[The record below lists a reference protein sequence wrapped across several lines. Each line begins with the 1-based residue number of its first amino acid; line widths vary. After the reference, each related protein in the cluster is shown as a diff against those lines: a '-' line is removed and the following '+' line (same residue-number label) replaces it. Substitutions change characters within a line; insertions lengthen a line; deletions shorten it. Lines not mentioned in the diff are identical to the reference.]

1 MFQLPASPLALI
13 KDPILDSFKVKL
25 YLKRDDLIHPEVT
38 GNKWRKLKFNLI
50 EAKLQGFNQLL
61 TFGGAYSNHI
71 YATAAAGKEFGF
83 KTVGII
89 RGDELTPDSN
99 ATLRF
104 AHDCG
109 MELIFVTRLDYNFR
123 NRLTRQYG
131 EKFYVLPEG
140 GTNDLA
146 IKGVNE
152 MVDEIYDV
160 LNPDY
165 ICSAVG
171 TGGTIAGII
180 SGLRGNTKAIGFA
193 SLKGKGLLKGQIEKL
208 LPFEKEFELNEQY
221 HFDGYA
227 KTTPE
232 LISFIKGFEERNPNI
247 MLEQVYTGKMMFGI
261 YDLIQ
266 KGYFP
271 ENANIVAVHTGGLQG
286 RCDELKKTAINQAS
300 IV

>member
-1 MFQLPASPLALI
+1 MFPLPPSPLTLI
-13 KDPILDSFKVKL
+13 KDTFLTPFGVNL

-50 EAKLQGFNQLL
+50 QAREKGFDKLL
-61 TFGGAYSNHI
+61 TFGGAFSNHI

-89 RGDELTPDSN
+89 RGDELTPESN
-99 ATLRF
+99 PTLRF
-104 AHDCG
+104 AHEQG

-123 NRLTRQYG
+123 NKLTKQYG
-131 EKFYVLPEG
+131 DKYYVLPEG

-146 IKGVNE
+146 LRGVNE
-152 MVDEIYDV
+152 MMDEIYEV
-160 LNPDY
+160 LNPDFV
-165 ICSAVG
+165 CSSVG
-171 TGGTIAGII
+171 TGGTLAGIV

-193 SLKGKGLLKGQIEKL
+193 SLKGKGLLKGQIEKI

-232 LISFIKGFEERNPNI
+232 LIEFIKAFEERNLNI
-247 MLEQVYTGKMMFGI
+247 QLEQVYTGKMMFGI

-271 ENANIVAVHTGGLQG
+271 KNSNIIAIHTGGLQG
-286 RCDELKKTAINQAS
+286 RCEELNENSVSYQL
-300 IV
+300 

>member
-1 MFQLPASPLALI
+1 MFQLPSSPLALI
-13 KDPILDSFKVKL
+13 KDPLLTPLGVNL

-50 EAKLQGFNQLL
+50 EARLQGYDKLL

-99 ATLRF
+99 PTLRF
-104 AHDCG
+104 AYEQG

-123 NRLTRQYG
+123 NKLTKQYG
-131 EKFYVLPEG
+131 DKYYVLPEG
-140 GTNDLA
+140 GTNHLA

-152 MVDEIYDV
+152 MMNEIYEV
-160 LNPDY
+160 LNPDFV
-165 ICSAVG
+165 CSSVG
-171 TGGTIAGII
+171 TGGTLAGIV
-180 SGLRGNTKAIGFA
+180 SGLRGNSKAIGFA
-193 SLKGKGLLKGQIEKL
+193 SLKGKGLLKGQIEKI
-208 LPFEKEFELNEQY
+208 LPFEKDFELNEEY

-232 LISFIKGFEERNPNI
+232 LIAFIKAFEERNPSI
-247 MLEQVYTGKMMFGI
+247 QLEQVYTGKMMFGI

-271 ENANIVAVHTGGLQG
+271 KNSNIVAVHTGGLQG
-286 RCDELKKTAINQAS
+286 RCEELREFSALSYEI
-300 IV
+300 

>member
-1 MFQLPASPLALI
+1 MFQLPHSPLTLI
-13 KDPILDSFKVKL
+13 KDAVPASYNIKL
-25 YLKRDDLIHPEVT
+25 YIKRDDLIHPTVT

-50 EAKLQGFNQLL
+50 EAKEKGFDQLL

-99 ATLRF
+99 DTLRY
-104 AHDCG
+104 AHNCG

-140 GTNDLA
+140 GTNHLA

-152 MVDEIYDV
+152 MVDEIYEVID
-160 LNPDY
+160 PDFV
-165 ICSAVG
+165 CSAVG
-171 TGGTIAGII
+171 TGGTLAGIV
-180 SGLRGNTKAIGFA
+180 SGVRGTTKAIGFA

-232 LISFIKGFEERNPNI
+232 LIDFIKGFEERNPNI
-247 MLEQVYTGKMMFGI
+247 QLEQVYTGKMMFGI
-261 YDLIQ
+261 YDLIK

-271 ENANIVAVHTGGLQG
+271 ENSIIVAVHTGGLQG
-286 RCDELKKTAINQAS
+286 RCEELK
-300 IV
+300 

>member
-1 MFQLPASPLALI
+1 MFQLPHSPLTLI
-13 KDPILDSFKVKL
+13 KDSVLAPYNIKL
-25 YLKRDDLIHPEVT
+25 YIKRDDLIHPTVT

-50 EAKLQGFNQLL
+50 EAKEKGFDQLL

-99 ATLRF
+99 DTLRY

-152 MVDEIYDV
+152 MVDEIYEVID
-160 LNPDY
+160 PDFV
-165 ICSAVG
+165 CSAVG
-171 TGGTIAGII
+171 TGGTLAGIV
-180 SGLRGNTKAIGFA
+180 SGVRGKTKAIGFA
-193 SLKGKGLLKGQIEKL
+193 SLKGKGLLKGQIEKI

-232 LISFIKGFEERNPNI
+232 LIQFIKGFEERNPNI
-247 MLEQVYTGKMMFGI
+247 QLEQVYTGKMMFGI

-266 KGYFP
+266 KGYFQ
-271 ENANIVAVHTGGLQG
+271 ENSIIVAVHTGGLQG
-286 RCDELKKTAINQAS
+286 RCEELK
-300 IV
+300 

>member
-1 MFQLPASPLALI
+1 MFQLPHSPLTLI
-13 KDPILDSFKVKL
+13 KDAVLASYNIKL
-25 YLKRDDLIHPEVT
+25 YIKRDDLIHPTVT

-50 EAKLQGFNQLL
+50 EAKEKGFDQLL

-99 ATLRF
+99 DTLRY

-152 MVDEIYDV
+152 MVDEIYEVID
-160 LNPDY
+160 PDF

-171 TGGTIAGII
+171 TGGTLAGIV
-180 SGLRGNTKAIGFA
+180 SGVRGTTKAIGFA

-232 LISFIKGFEERNPNI
+232 LIEFIKGFEERNNGI
-247 MLEQVYTGKMMFGI
+247 QLEQVYTGKMMFGI
-261 YDLIQ
+261 YDLIKQ
-266 KGYFP
+266 GYFP
-271 ENANIVAVHTGGLQG
+271 ENSNIVAVHTGGLQG
-286 RCDELKKTAINQAS
+286 RSEELK
-300 IV
+300 

>member
-1 MFQLPASPLALI
+1 MFQLPHSPLTLI
-13 KDPILDSFKVKL
+13 KDSVLASYNIKL
-25 YLKRDDLIHPEVT
+25 YLKRDDLIHPTVT

-50 EAKLQGFNQLL
+50 EAKEKGFDQLL

-71 YATAAAGKEFGF
+71 YATAAAGKAFGF

-99 ATLRF
+99 DTLRF
-104 AHDCG
+104 AHHCG

-131 EKFYVLPEG
+131 DKYYVLPEG

-152 MVDEIYDV
+152 MVDEIYEV
-160 LNPDY
+160 INPDY
-165 ICSAVG
+165 VCSAVG
-171 TGGTIAGII
+171 TGGTLAGIV
-180 SGLRGNTKAIGFA
+180 SGVSGKTKAIGFA

-221 HFDGYA
+221 HFNGYA

-232 LISFIKGFEERNPNI
+232 LIDFIKGFEERNPNI
-247 MLEQVYTGKMMFGI
+247 QLEQVYTGKMMFGI
-261 YDLIQ
+261 YDLIK

-271 ENANIVAVHTGGLQG
+271 ENSIIVAVHTGGLQG
-286 RCDELKKTAINQAS
+286 RCEELK
-300 IV
+300 

>member
-1 MFQLPASPLALI
+1 MFQLPHSPLTLI
-13 KDPILDSFKVKL
+13 KDSIIGDYNINL
-25 YLKRDDLIHPEVT
+25 YIKRDDLIHPTVT
-38 GNKWRKLKFNLI
+38 GNKWRKLKYNLI
-50 EAKLQGFNQLL
+50 AAKEKGFDQLL

-71 YATAAAGKEFGF
+71 YATAAAGKVFGF

-89 RGDELTPDSN
+89 RGEELRPDSN
-99 ATLRF
+99 DTLKF
-104 AHDCG
+104 AHRCG

-140 GTNDLA
+140 GTNDSA

-152 MVDEIYDV
+152 MVDEIYDQI
-160 LNPDY
+160 NPDF

-171 TGGTIAGII
+171 TGGTLAGIV
-180 SGLRGNTKAIGFA
+180 SAVRGTTTAIGFA

-221 HFDGYA
+221 HFNGYA

-232 LISFIKGFEERNPNI
+232 LFEFIKGFEERNQGI
-247 MLEQVYTGKMMFGI
+247 QLEQVYTGKMMFGI
-261 YDLIQ
+261 YDLIKQ
-266 KGYFP
+266 GYFP
-271 ENANIVAVHTGGLQG
+271 ENSNIVAVHTGGLQG
-286 RCDELKKTAINQAS
+286 RSEELK
-300 IV
+300 

>member
-1 MFQLPASPLALI
+1 MFQLPHSPLTLI
-13 KDPILDSFKVKL
+13 KDSVLAPYNIKL
-25 YLKRDDLIHPEVT
+25 YIKRDDLIHPTVT

-50 EAKLQGFNQLL
+50 EAKEKGFDQLL

-99 ATLRF
+99 DTLRY

-152 MVDEIYDV
+152 MVDEIYEVID
-160 LNPDY
+160 PDFV
-165 ICSAVG
+165 CSAVG
-171 TGGTIAGII
+171 TGGTLAGIV
-180 SGLRGNTKAIGFA
+180 SGVRGKTKTIGFA
-193 SLKGKGLLKGQIEKL
+193 SLKGKGLLKGQIEKI

-232 LISFIKGFEERNPNI
+232 LIQFIKGFEERNPNI
-247 MLEQVYTGKMMFGI
+247 QLEQVYTGKMMFGI

-266 KGYFP
+266 KESFP
-271 ENANIVAVHTGGLQG
+271 ENSIIVAVHTGGLQG
-286 RCDELKKTAINQAS
+286 RCEELK
-300 IV
+300 

>member
-1 MFQLPASPLALI
+1 MFQLPPSPLELI
-13 KDPILDSFKVKL
+13 KDPILSSFDIKL
-25 YLKRDDLIHPEVT
+25 YLKRDDLIHPQVT

-50 EAKLQGFNQLL
+50 EAKEKGFSQLL

-89 RGDELTPDSN
+89 RGDELNPDSN

-104 AHDCG
+104 ANDCG

-131 EKFYVLPEG
+131 EKFYILPEG

-152 MVDEIYDV
+152 MVDEIYQV
-160 LNPDY
+160 LNPDF

-171 TGGTIAGII
+171 TGGTLAGII
-180 SGLRGNTKAIGFA
+180 SGVKGKTKAIGFA

-208 LPFEKEFELNEQY
+208 LPFEKHFELNEQY

-232 LISFIKGFEERNPNI
+232 LIDFINTFEERNPSI
-247 MLEQVYTGKMMFGI
+247 QLEQVYTGKMMFGI

-266 KGYFP
+266 QGYFP
-271 ENANIVAVHTGGLQG
+271 KNSIVVAVHTGGLQG
-286 RCDELKKTAINQAS
+286 RCDELKPMNLK
-300 IV
+300 

>member
-1 MFQLPASPLALI
+1 MFQLPHSPLELI
-13 KDPILDSFKVKL
+13 KDPLLTPYGVNL

-50 EAKLQGFNQLL
+50 EARLQGYDKLL

-89 RGDELTPDSN
+89 RGDELTPYSN
-99 ATLRF
+99 PTLRF
-104 AHDCG
+104 AHEQG
-109 MELIFVTRLDYNFR
+109 MELIFVTRLDYSFR
-123 NRLTRQYG
+123 NKLTKQYG
-131 EKFYVLPEG
+131 DKYYVLPEG
-140 GTNDLA
+140 GTNHLA

-152 MVDEIYDV
+152 MMDEIYEV
-160 LNPDY
+160 IKPDFV
-165 ICSAVG
+165 CSAVG
-171 TGGTIAGII
+171 TGGTLAGIV
-180 SGLRGNTKAIGFA
+180 SGLRGNSKAIGFA
-193 SLKGKGLLKGQIEKL
+193 SLKGKGLLKGQIEKI

-232 LISFIKGFEERNPNI
+232 LISFIRAFEERNPSI
-247 MLEQVYTGKMMFGI
+247 QLEQVYTGKMMFGI
-261 YDLIQ
+261 YDLIK

-271 ENANIVAVHTGGLQG
+271 RNTNIVAVHTGGLQG
-286 RCDELKKTAINQAS
+286 RCEELRENFVLSYAS
-300 IV
+300 